1 MSALLVITYQVV
13 SFSNRLTTRG
23 MKAVSQ
29 LTDSWPSCAPVECES
44 QSHVGLYQS
53 IHFLFH
59 I

>member
-1 MSALLVITYQVV
+1 MAARRMKVV
-13 SFSNRLTTRG
+13 SMN
-23 MKAVSQ
+23 Q

-44 QSHVGLYQS
+44 QSREGLYQS